1 MSNGL
6 INRQY
11 VGARY
16 VPKIIGEWNKTLQ
29 YEALSI
35 VTYMGNSFTSKVPV
49 PANIDISNTD
59 YWVNTGNYNA
69 QVDEYRKDVSNL
81 SNKVDALPYITPIMF
96 GANGTGLTD
105 DTDAILTAIA
115 YANTNRKILVFDKVY
130 LINKEL
136 TINSGANIVIE
147 GTASNLNTLIASAG
161 NANIIIGENGKI
173 NLVGTANVT
182 FRNVGFRG
190 SGKGIG
196 DIGINIKSFRNTF
209 DNCTFD
215 KFNTAISVGKAINW
229 NGENRITNCVFQEC
243 TTCVIDNEGADSYF
257 TNNIIHS
264 LCDNSLMGVFS
275 GYIIMGNHDY
285 SLNGMTLNGYCETI
299 TGNYFDGYKKL
310 TITGNTCPNIV
321 GNTFLGTAK
330 DNSEEWCIK
339 FTNSI
344 VNHGNIT
351 GNTVIDSKNTSTRI
365 KGLIFIHTKDVNYFN
380 NVIIDSNDVSQCEKL
395 INASVNYRAYQKNI
409 QPITTTY
416 NNLSAV
422 EPTINT
428 VIMSINGCIG
438 HYHAKAT
445 AGSWTYADICNLS
458 GKYNNYFNIIRIKT
472 GNTEEIKI
480 TTDSKISISNYS
492 ALTEIDILSIMDLP
506 VALP

>member
-1 MSNGL
+1 MDGL

-16 VPKIIGEWNKTLQ
+16 VPKIMGEWNKALQ

-49 PANIDISNTD
+49 PANVDITNEV

-69 QVDEYRKDVSNL
+69 QIDGYRKDVKNL
-81 SNKVDALPYITPIMF
+81 SNKVDALPYVTPTMF

-115 YANTNRKILVFDKVY
+115 YANTNRKILVFDKIF

-147 GTASNLNTLIASAG
+147 GTISNLNTLIDSTS
-161 NANIIIGENGKI
+161 NANILIGENGSI
-173 NLVGTANVT
+173 NLVGTSNVT
-182 FRNVGFRG
+182 FRNLGFRG
-190 SGKGIG
+190 SGKGVG
-196 DIGINIKSFRNTF
+196 DSGININSFRNTF

-215 KFNTAISVGKAINW
+215 KFNTAISVGKATNW
-229 NGENRITNCVFQEC
+229 NGENRITNCLFQEC
-243 TTCVIDNEGADSYF
+243 TTCVIDNEGSDSYF

-264 LCDNSLMGVFS
+264 LCDNSLKGNFS
-275 GYIIMGNHDY
+275 GYEITGNHDY
-285 SLNGMTLNGYCETI
+285 SAKGMTLSGYCETI
-299 TGNYFDGYKKL
+299 TSNYFDGYKKL
-310 TITGNTCPNIV
+310 TITGNTAPVIV

-330 DNSEEWCIK
+330 NSTEWCIK
-339 FTNSI
+339 FTNNT
-344 VNHGNIT
+344 VNHGNIS
-351 GNTVIDSKNTSTRI
+351 GNIVIDSANTSKRI
-365 KGLIFIHTKDVNYFN
+365 TGLVFIDAKDVDYFN
-380 NVIIDSNDVSQCEKL
+380 NVIIDGNDVSQCEKL
-395 INASVNYRAYQKNI
+395 ITASAFYRAYQKNI

-428 VIMSINGCIG
+428 IRMSINGCVG
-438 HYHAKAT
+438 HYHAKAN
-445 AGSWTYADICNLS
+445 AGDWTYADICNLPGTYS
-458 GKYNNYFNIIRIKT
+458 NYFNIIRIKT
-472 GNTEEIKI
+472 GNTEEIKV
-480 TTDSKISISNYS
+480 TTDSKITIANYS
-492 ALTEIDILSIMDLP
+492 ILTEIDILSIMDLP
-506 VALP
+506 VQLP

>member
-1 MSNGL
+1 MEGL

-16 VPKIIGEWNKTLQ
+16 VPKIMGEWNKALQ

-35 VTYMGNSFTSKVPV
+35 VTHLGNSFTSKVPV
-49 PANIDISNTD
+49 PVNIDITNTD

-69 QVDEYRKDVSNL
+69 QVEGYREDVANL
-81 SNKVDALPYITPIMF
+81 SNKVDAIPYVTPTMF

-115 YANTNRKILVFDKVY
+115 YANTNRKILVFDKTF

-136 TINSGANIVIE
+136 TINSGANIIIE
-147 GTASNLNTLIASAG
+147 GTISNLNTLTNTASD
-161 NANIIIGENGKI
+161 ANIIIGATGSI

-182 FRNVGFRG
+182 FRNLGFRG
-190 SGKGIG
+190 SGKGVG
-196 DIGINIKSFRNTF
+196 DSGIIIKSFRNTF

-215 KFNTAISVGKAINW
+215 KFNTAISVGEALNW
-229 NGENRITNCVFQEC
+229 NGENRITNCLFQEC
-243 TTCVIDNEGADSYF
+243 TNCVIDNEGSDSYF

-264 LCDNSLMGVFS
+264 LCDNSLKGVFS
-275 GYIIMGNHDY
+275 GYVISGNHDY
-285 SLNGMTLNGYCETI
+285 SQNGMTLGGYCETI

-310 TITGNTCPNIV
+310 TITGNTSPVIV
-321 GNTFLGTAK
+321 GNTFLGTSKGGA
-330 DNSEEWCIK
+330 EWCIK
-339 FTNSI
+339 FTNKI
-344 VNHGNIT
+344 VNHGNIS
-351 GNTVIDSKNTSTRI
+351 GNIVIDSSNTSTRI
-365 KGLIFIHTKDVNYFN
+365 KGLIFIYTNDVEYFN
-380 NVIIDSNDVSQCEKL
+380 NVIIDGNDVGQCEKL
-395 INASVNYRAYQKNI
+395 ISASAYYRANQKNI
-409 QPITTTY
+409 QPINTTY

-422 EPTINT
+422 TPSINT
-428 VIMSINGCIG
+428 VRMSINGCVG
-438 HYHAKAT
+438 HYHAKAS

-458 GKYNNYFNIIRIKT
+458 GTYTNYFNIIRIKT

-480 TTDSKISISNYS
+480 TTDSKISVSNYS
-492 ALTEIDILSIMDLP
+492 ALTEIDILSVMELP

>member
-16 VPKIIGEWNKTLQ
+16 VPKIMGEWNKALQ

-49 PANIDISNTD
+49 PANIDIINEN
-59 YWVNTGNYNA
+59 YWVNTGNYNE
-69 QVDEYRKDVSNL
+69 QIEEYRKDVSNL
-81 SNKVDALPYITPIMF
+81 SNKVASLPYVTPTMF

-115 YANTNRKILVFDKVY
+115 YANTNRKILVFDKIF

-136 TINSGANIVIE
+136 TINSGTNIIIE
-147 GTASNLNTLIASAG
+147 GTIGNLNTLIASTST
-161 NANIIIGENGKI
+161 ANIIIGENGSI

-182 FRNVGFRG
+182 FRNLGFRG
-190 SGKGIG
+190 SGKGNG
-196 DIGINIKSFRNTF
+196 DSGINIKSFRNTF

-229 NGENRITNCVFQEC
+229 NGENRITNCLFQEC
-243 TTCVIDNEGADSYF
+243 TNCVIDNEGSDSYF

-264 LCDNSLMGVFS
+264 LCDNSLKGIFS
-275 GYIIMGNHDY
+275 GYQIIGNHDY
-285 SLNGMTLNGYCETI
+285 SLNGMTLGGYCETI

-310 TITGNTCPNIV
+310 TITGNTGPVIV
-321 GNTFLGTAK
+321 GNTFLGEAK
-330 DNSEEWCIK
+330 DSTEWCIK
-339 FTNSI
+339 FTNNI
-344 VNHGNIT
+344 VNHGNIS
-351 GNTVIDSKNTSTRI
+351 GNIVVDSSNTAKRI
-365 KGLIFIHTKDVNYFN
+365 SGLVFIYTNNVEYFN
-380 NVIIDSNDVSQCEKL
+380 NVIIDGNDVSQCEKL
-395 INASVNYRAYQKNI
+395 ITATSNYRAYQKNI

-422 EPTINT
+422 TPLINT
-428 VIMSINGCIG
+428 VRMSINGCVG

-445 AGSWTYADICNLS
+445 AGSWTYADICELQ
-458 GKYNNYFNIIRIKT
+458 GAYNNCFNIIRIKT
-472 GNTEEIKI
+472 NNTEEIKI
-480 TTDSKISISNYS
+480 TTDRKISIPNYS
-492 ALTEIDILSIMDLP
+492 ALTEIDVLSIMDLP
-506 VALP
+506 VSLP

>member
-16 VPKIIGEWNKTLQ
+16 VPKIMGEWNKALQ
-29 YEALSI
+29 YEALSV
-35 VTYMGNSFTSKVPV
+35 VTHMGNSFTSKVPV
-49 PANIDISNTD
+49 PANVEINNTD

-69 QVDEYRKDVSNL
+69 QVDEYRKDVNNL
-81 SNKVDALPYITPIMF
+81 SNKVDALPYITPTMF
-96 GANGTGLTD
+96 DANGTGLTD

-115 YANTNRKILVFDKVY
+115 YANTNRKILVFDKTY

-147 GTASNLNTLIASAG
+147 GTISNLNTLVNSTG
-161 NANIIIGENGKI
+161 SANIIIGENGKI
-173 NLVGTANVT
+173 NLIGTANVT

-190 SGKGIG
+190 SGKGTG

-215 KFNTAISVGKAINW
+215 KFNTAISIGEAINW

-243 TTCVIDNEGADSYF
+243 TTCMVDNKGSDSYF

-264 LCDNSLMGVFS
+264 LCDNSLMGAFS
-275 GYIIMGNHDY
+275 GYIISENHDY
-285 SLNGMTLNGYCETI
+285 SLNGMTLGGYCETI

-310 TITGNTCPNIV
+310 TITGNTAPNIV

-330 DNSEEWCIK
+330 ENTKEWCIK
-339 FTNSI
+339 FTNKI

-351 GNTVIDSKNTSTRI
+351 GNSVIDSTNTSTRI
-365 KGLIFIHTKDVNYFN
+365 NGLIFIDTADVDYFN
-380 NVIIDSNDVSQCEKL
+380 NVIIDGNDVSQCEKL
-395 INASVNYRAYQKNI
+395 ITGSIYYRANQKNI
-409 QPITTTY
+409 QPINTSY
-416 NNLSAV
+416 NNLSV
-422 EPTINT
+422 VTPSINT
-428 VIMSINGCIG
+428 IRMSINGCIG

-445 AGSWTYADICNLS
+445 AGSWTYADICNLP
-458 GKYNNYFNIIRIKT
+458 GNYNNYFNIIRIKM

-480 TTDSKISISNYS
+480 STDNKISIGTYS

-506 VALP
+506 VTLP